1 MTVNPKLGLVCIS
14 EILKEKDKKLAFKT
28 MTRKQFSSLPREIA
42 IKELSQRILH
52 NSKITAQVIIHCASV
67 GISHYRVSSNLMPL
81 ITDATLNLPY
91 EDLPDLKEI
100 QNMFLLAGN
109 HARKVGVTL
118 SSHPDQFNVLSS
130 YTDTVVDKTII
141 ELNHQSYVLDMMG
154 CSQDHST
161 PMCLHVSKNPILE
174 QESIEEYC
182 QRFMN
187 NLSRCDI
194 GVQKRLVVE
203 NEDNGYWNAF
213 NLHTI
218 FGKLLPCVFDNLHDQ
233 INPSNR
239 CFMNDFKATW
249 KHHVPVMHW
258 SEGINHTKSHTD
270 YVTHVPS
277 VVSNNLDCIWEVELK
292 AKDKCI
298 VKILSENF
306 KGD

>member
-42 IKELSQRILH
+42 IRELSHRILH

-81 ITDATLNLPY
+81 ITDATLNLSY
-91 EDLPDLKEI
+91 TDLPDFKEI
-100 QNMFLLAGN
+100 QNMLLLAGN

-161 PMCLHVSKNPILE
+161 PMCLHVSKNPIFD
-174 QESIEEYC
+174 QESIDEYC
-182 QRFMN
+182 QRFMT
-187 NLSRCDI
+187 NLARCDI

-203 NEDNGYWNAF
+203 NEDNGYWNAA
-213 NLHTI
+213 NVYTL
-218 FGKLLPCVFDNLHDQ
+218 FGKFLPCVFDNLHDQ

-239 CFMNDFKATW
+239 CFMNDFKTTW

-270 YVTHVPS
+270 YVTHVPA

-306 KGD
+306 KGH